1 MCVNSGSETMT
12 SILLKPNISQNQEN
26 PLLFF
31 FPVMSTTRGNSR
43 SSSLLH
49 VSSSVVNPQTTH
61 RAVICTSHKSPQ
73 LGLCT
78 CETKTSSPNSQSLV
92 ALKFHDL
99 LASLQHALHSTTS
112 KKKCFTFLPVFST
125 YKSL

>member
-31 FPVMSTTRGNSR
+31 FPVMSTIRGNRR

-49 VSSSVVNPQTTH
+49 VGSSVVNPQTTH
-61 RAVICTSHKSPQ
+61 RAVICTSHKSP
-73 LGLCT
+73 
-78 CETKTSSPNSQSLV
+78 
-92 ALKFHDL
+92 
-99 LASLQHALHSTTS
+99 
-112 KKKCFTFLPVFST
+112 
-125 YKSL
+125 